1 MLSRTQKVRL
11 GLFLLIGFVLI
22 GGAVA
27 VLAGISFFRKYDT
40 YHVKFTDSVSG
51 LSPGAKVSL
60 RGVRVGRVQS
70 IDIDKKNFDV
80 VHVRISLNK
89 GTPVP
94 KGSKAILASH
104 GITGIKYIE
113 IQSGSSKELLE
124 PGATLETGQSQLQ
137 QITGKATDIA
147 IMTEKL
153 VRNLLKVTKKENR
166 KELMGL
172 VGSARMFL
180 DSGKLALDALTLLIQ
195 EARPAIKRT
204 LRNFERSSYSLR
216 RSMRHFDDVIVET
229 GRQLRATLIT
239 ARGALT
245 DARGFLGKRGRLAK
259 TLGKFERSLGN
270 VEKRILAKDVTASI
284 SQARRSL
291 LALQLLLTDL
301 RASVGHVKGNI
312 KPIAKAMR
320 NAAEHLE
327 EFARTI
333 RENPAALLR
342 PSTLRG
348 RKLPKK

>member
-1 MLSRTQKVRL
+1 MLTRTQKVRL
-11 GLFLLIGFVLI
+11 GLFLLLGFLLI
-22 GGAVA
+22 GGGVA
-27 VLAGISFFRKYDT
+27 LLAGLSIFRKYDT
-40 YHVKFTDSVSG
+40 YQVRFKDSVSG

-70 IDIDKKNFDV
+70 IRLDSKRFDV
-80 VHVRISLNK
+80 VRVVLALRK
-89 GTPVP
+89 GTPIP

-113 IQSGSSKELLE
+113 IKSGSSRELLK
-124 PGATLETGQSQLQ
+124 PGSTLATGKSQLQ

-153 VRNLLKVTKKENR
+153 VRNLLTVTRKENR
-166 KELMGL
+166 EELLGL
-172 VGSARMFL
+172 VTSARMFL
-180 DSGKLALDALTLLIQ
+180 DSGKLALDALTLLIRD
-195 EARPAIKRT
+195 ARPALKRT
-204 LRNFERSSYSLR
+204 LRNFERSSYTLR
-216 RSMRHFDDVIVET
+216 RSMRHFDDVVVET

-259 TLGKFERSLGN
+259 ALSKLEHSMGN
-270 VEKRILAKDVTASI
+270 VEKRILSKDVTASI

-291 LALQLLLTDL
+291 LALQLLLVDL
-301 RASVGHVKGNI
+301 RSSVGHLKGNI
-312 KPIAKAMR
+312 KPIVKAMR

-348 RKLPKK
+348 RKLPK

>member
-1 MLSRTQKVRL
+1 MLTRTQKVRL
-11 GLFLLIGFVLI
+11 GLFLLIGLVLI

-27 VLAGISFFRKYDT
+27 LLAGISIFRKYDT
-40 YHVKFTDSVSG
+40 YDVKFKDSVSG

-70 IDIDKKNFDV
+70 IRIDKKRFDV
-80 VHVRISLNK
+80 VRVRLSLNK
-89 GTPVP
+89 GTPIP

-113 IQSGSSKELLE
+113 IQSGSSRELME
-124 PGATLETGQSQLQ
+124 PGSILPTGKSQLQ

-153 VRNLLKVTKKENR
+153 VRNLLTVTKKENR

-172 VGSARMFL
+172 VGSARQFL
-180 DSGKLALDALTLLIQ
+180 DSGKLALDALTLLIND
-195 EARPAIKRT
+195 ARPALKRT
-204 LRNFERSSYSLR
+204 LRNFERSSYTLR
-216 RSMRHFDDVIVET
+216 KSMRHFDDVVVET
-229 GRQLRATLIT
+229 GRQLKATLIT

-245 DARGFLGKRGRLAK
+245 DARGLLGKRGRLAQ
-259 TLGKFERSLGN
+259 TLGKLERSMGN
-270 VEKRILAKDVTASI
+270 VEKRLLAKDVTASI

-301 RASVGHVKGNI
+301 RSSVGHVKGNI

-348 RKLPKK
+348 RKLPK

>member
-1 MLSRTQKVRL
+1 MLTRTQKVRL

-22 GGAVA
+22 GGGVA
-27 VLAGISFFRKYDT
+27 LLAGLSFLRKYDT
-40 YHVKFTDSVSG
+40 YDVKFSDSVSG
-51 LSPGAKVSL
+51 LSPGANVSL

-70 IDIDKKNFDV
+70 ISIDKKRYDLV
-80 VHVRISLNK
+80 LVRIAVNK
-89 GTPVP
+89 GTPIP

-113 IQSGSSKELLE
+113 IESGTSKELTA
-124 PGATLETGQSQLQ
+124 PGSTLVTGQSQLQ

-153 VRNLLKVTKKENR
+153 VRNLLKATKKENR
-166 KELMGL
+166 DEVMGL

-180 DSGKLALDALTLLIQ
+180 DSGKLALDALTLLVTD
-195 EARPAIKRT
+195 ARPALKRT
-204 LRNFERSSYSLR
+204 LRNFEHSSYALR
-216 RSMRHFDDVIVET
+216 RSMRHFDDVVVET

-239 ARGALT
+239 ARGALE
-245 DARGFLGKRGRLAK
+245 DARGLLGKRGRLAG
-259 TLGKFERSLGN
+259 TLSKLERSLGS

-301 RASVGHVKGNI
+301 RGAVGHVKGNV
-312 KPIAKAMR
+312 KPIAMALR

-348 RKLPKK
+348 RKLPK

>member
-1 MLSRTQKVRL
+1 MLTRTQKVRL
-11 GLFLLIGFVLI
+11 GLFLLLGFMLI
-22 GGAVA
+22 GGGVA
-27 VLAGISFFRKYDT
+27 LLAGISIFRKYDS
-40 YHVKFTDSVSG
+40 YDVRFKDSVSG

-70 IDIDKKNFDV
+70 IEIDQKHFDV
-80 VHVRISLNK
+80 VRVRISLRK

-113 IQSGSSKELLE
+113 IKSGSSRELLE
-124 PGATLETGQSQLQ
+124 PGSTLPTGKSQLQ

-153 VRNLLKVTKKENR
+153 VRNLLTVTKKENR
-166 KELMGL
+166 EELMGL
-172 VGSARMFL
+172 VGSARAFL
-180 DSGKLALDALTLLIQ
+180 DSGKLALDALTLLVKD
-195 EARPAIKRT
+195 ARPALKRT
-204 LRNFERSSYSLR
+204 LRNFERSSYTLR
-216 RSMRHFDDVIVET
+216 RSMRHFDDVVVET

-239 ARGALT
+239 GRGALE
-245 DARGFLGKRGRLAK
+245 DARGLLGKRGRLSK
-259 TLGKFERSLGN
+259 TLGTLERSLGN
-270 VEKRILAKDVTASI
+270 VEKRLLAKDVTASI

-301 RASVGHVKGNI
+301 RSSVGHVKGNI

-348 RKLPKK
+348 RKLPK